1 VTTAGVLE
9 IRKPCDSKSLQRSNL
24 RDYEFF
30 LAITNRDG
38 IPERAY
44 HRTVS
49 NHPAAA
55 RLGPSLRLEEFAIT
69 NFRTFT
75 SRTVIPFRGGAQAPD
90 AIATFHGDNGSGKSN
105 ALSALELFFDSLVR
119 ILSSEDIQMGKDL
132 SLAWNAGG
140 QDEWGLAFR
149 DRPPGI
155 DEPTDL
161 EARFE
166 DVRLGILRVRF
177 TPAGQRVRVRAET
190 GSRVG
195 DEAPRFMPIM
205 EFNRLLTWIQTPFGP
220 GSAPY
225 LGLDSHRRGS
235 VRPARGRTA
244 EAFDVELAEALF
256 QLRTSFNPQDRERW
270 RTFTQLMER
279 FATLRGRE
287 VSVDRL
293 ARNSSAELTFEER
306 GKSVLALKE
315 LSSGEQQLVRLC
327 AATVLLNSSI
337 LAIEEPELSLDST
350 NQRLFKEL
358 LREQINAGLRD
369 QAIIESHVPTFDD
382 GPSVIRFSR
391 GPAGETVVSRAP
403 ATDDANRRE
412 LEERAK
418 TQGAAA
424 QWVTRDGYTQLPA
437 VMRGDLNLT
446 NGGHLWFLKGKRTWE
461 AWPEDQLAALL
472 ADPEAKKGDE

>member
-1 VTTAGVLE
+1 M
-9 IRKPCDSKSLQRSNL
+9 
-24 RDYEFF
+24 
-30 LAITNRDG
+30 
-38 IPERAY
+38 
-44 HRTVS
+44 S

-55 RLGPSLRLEEFAIT
+55 RSGPSLRLEAFTIT
-69 NFRTFT
+69 NFRTFVH
-75 SRTVIPFRGGAQAPD
+75 RTVIPFRGEGAQSPD

-105 ALSALELFFDSLVR
+105 ALAALDLFFDSLVGF
-119 ILSSEDIQMGKDL
+119 LSSEESKRENELI
-132 SLAWNAGG
+132 LAWNAGG

-155 DEPTDL
+155 DGPTDL

-166 DVRLGILRVRF
+166 DERLGILRVRF
-177 TPAGQRVRVRAET
+177 TPVGKRVRVKVEIANRAGVEVPA
-190 GSRVG
+190 R
-195 DEAPRFMPIM
+195 D
-205 EFNRLLTWIQTPFGP
+205 RLLTWIQTPFGP

-235 VRPARGRTA
+235 VRPTHGRTA
-244 EAFDVELAEALF
+244 EAFDDELAEALF

-293 ARNSSAELTFEER
+293 TRNSAAELTFEER
-306 GKSVLALKE
+306 GRSVLALRE

-327 AATVLLNSSI
+327 AATVLLKSSI

-350 NQRLFKEL
+350 NQHLFKEL

-391 GPAGETVVSRAP
+391 GPEGETVVTRAP
-403 ATDDANRRE
+403 ATNDANRRE

-418 TQGAAA
+418 NQGAAA

-437 VMRGDLNLT
+437 IMRGDLNLT
-446 NGGHLWFLKGKRTWE
+446 HGGPLWFLKGQRTWE

>member
-1 VTTAGVLE
+1 M
-9 IRKPCDSKSLQRSNL
+9 
-24 RDYEFF
+24 
-30 LAITNRDG
+30 
-38 IPERAY
+38 PERAY
-44 HRTVS
+44 HRAVS
-49 NHPAAA
+49 NHPAAT
-55 RLGPSLRLEEFAIT
+55 RSGPSLRLEEFAIT

-75 SRTVIPFRGGAQAPD
+75 NRTVIPFRGAGAQSPD

-105 ALSALELFFDSLVR
+105 ALAALDLFFDSLVR
-119 ILSSEDIQMGKDL
+119 FLSSDQAKLGSEL
-132 SLAWNAGG
+132 TLAWNSGG
-140 QDEWGLAFR
+140 KDEWGLAFR

-155 DEPTDL
+155 DGPTEL

-166 DVRLGILRVRF
+166 DERLGTFRVRF
-177 TPAGQRVRVRAET
+177 TPAGNQVRVTAT
-190 GSRVG
+190 TLGRVG
-195 DEAPRFMPIM
+195 NDPPVFVPILGSARD
-205 EFNRLLTWIQTPFGP
+205 RLLTWMQTPFGP
-220 GSAPY
+220 GSDPY
-225 LGLDSHRRGS
+225 LVLDSHRRGT
-235 VRPARGRTA
+235 VRPADGNTA
-244 EAFDVELAEALF
+244 EAFDVVIAEALF

-270 RTFTQLMER
+270 RTFTQLMNR

-293 ARNSSAELTFEER
+293 AKNSPPELTFEER
-306 GKSVLALKE
+306 GRSVLALKE

-327 AATVLLNSSI
+327 ATVLLNSGI
-337 LAIEEPELSLDST
+337 LAIEEPELSLDIT
-350 NQRLFKEL
+350 NQNIFREL

-391 GPAGETVVSRAP
+391 GPAGETVVTRAP
-403 ATDDANRRE
+403 VTDDANRRE
-412 LEERAK
+412 IEERAK
-418 TQGAAA
+418 NQGATA

-437 VMRGDLNLT
+437 IMRSDLNLT

>member
-1 VTTAGVLE
+1 M
-9 IRKPCDSKSLQRSNL
+9 
-24 RDYEFF
+24 
-30 LAITNRDG
+30 
-38 IPERAY
+38 
-44 HRTVS
+44 S
-49 NHPAAA
+49 NHPVAA
-55 RLGPSLRLEEFAIT
+55 RASPSLRLEEFAIT

-75 SRTVIPFRGGAQAPD
+75 NRTVIPFRGGGAKSPD

-105 ALSALELFFDSLVR
+105 ALAALDLFFDSLVR
-119 ILSSEDIQMGKDL
+119 YLSIEESRSGKEL
-132 SLAWNAGG
+132 TLAWNAGG

-155 DEPTDL
+155 DGPTEL

-166 DVRLGILRVRF
+166 DNRLGTLRVRF
-177 TPAGQRVRVRAET
+177 TPAGNRVRVMA
-190 GSRVG
+190 SRFG
-195 DEAPRFMPIM
+195 AASQLFAPIPEIVRDL
-205 EFNRLLTWIQTPFGP
+205 LLTWIQTPFGP

-235 VRPARGRTA
+235 VRPAHGRTA

-256 QLRTSFNPQDRERW
+256 RLRTSFTPQDRERW

-287 VSVDRL
+287 MSVDRL
-293 ARNSSAELTFEER
+293 AMHSPAELTFEDR
-306 GKSVLALKE
+306 GRSVLALKE

-391 GPAGETVVSRAP
+391 GPAGETVVTRAP

-412 LEERAK
+412 MEERAK
-418 TQGAAA
+418 NQGAAM

-437 VMRGDLNLT
+437 VMRDDLSLA
-446 NGGHLWFLKGKRTWE
+446 NGGHLWFLKGQRTWE
-461 AWPEDQLAALL
+461 AWPEEQLEALL
-472 ADPEAKKGDE
+472 EDPEAKKGDE

>member
-1 VTTAGVLE
+1 
-9 IRKPCDSKSLQRSNL
+9 
-24 RDYEFF
+24 
-30 LAITNRDG
+30 
-38 IPERAY
+38 
-44 HRTVS
+44 VS

-55 RLGPSLRLEEFAIT
+55 RSSPSLRIEAFAIT
-69 NFRTFT
+69 NFRTFVH
-75 SRTVIPFRGGAQAPD
+75 RTVIPFRGEGAQSPD

-105 ALSALELFFDSLVR
+105 ALAALDLFFDSAVR
-119 ILSSEDIQMGKDL
+119 FLSSDESAPGKEL
-132 SLAWNAGG
+132 TLAWNAGG
-140 QDEWGLAFR
+140 QEEWGLAFR

-155 DEPTDL
+155 DGPTEL

-166 DVRLGILRVRF
+166 DERLGVLRVRF
-177 TPAGQRVRVRAET
+177 TPAGRRVRVKAEISSRAGVEVPA
-190 GSRVG
+190 R
-195 DEAPRFMPIM
+195 D
-205 EFNRLLTWIQTPFGP
+205 RLLTWIQTPFGP

-235 VRPARGRTA
+235 VRPTHGRTA

-293 ARNSSAELTFEER
+293 ARNSAAELTFEER
-306 GKSVLALKE
+306 GRSVLALKE

-327 AATVLLNSSI
+327 AATVLLKSSI

-350 NQRLFKEL
+350 NQFLFKEL

-391 GPAGETVVSRAP
+391 GPAGETVVTRAP
-403 ATDDANRRE
+403 ATNDANRRE

-418 TQGAAA
+418 NQGAAA

-446 NGGHLWFLKGKRTWE
+446 NGGSLWFLKGQRTWE

-472 ADPEAKKGDE
+472 ADPEATKGDE